1 MGRLWSSLILRC
13 RLQDVRL
20 NTFLRLLGQVGEMGP
35 PVDGGPWAAKE
46 AALFSA
52 APRPA
57 EEGTACVV
65 VRRPKFRAG
74 RLSQYMTKPGL
85 VSRAF
90 LFLRYDHYLG
100 LPNRALHPTGPS
112 TTIRAKHTL
121 ALRVGAA
128 VGFVSFSG
136 WLPAAFHGR
145 RHQCHWCLSR
155 RQGRVRFCG
164 GLFAAFAGPIKLELS
179 PMLGCR
185 EMFCQ
190 PLASLHT

>member
-35 PVDGGPWAAKE
+35 PVAGGPWAAKE

-136 WLPAAFHGR
+136 WLPAAFHANGINVIGASPDGKVA
-145 RHQCHWCLSR
+145 LGSVGDYSR
-155 RQGRVRFCG
+155 PLPVTDARLPRDV
-164 GLFAAFAGPIKLELS
+164 LPAFG
-179 PMLGCR
+179 
-185 EMFCQ
+185 
-190 PLASLHT
+190 